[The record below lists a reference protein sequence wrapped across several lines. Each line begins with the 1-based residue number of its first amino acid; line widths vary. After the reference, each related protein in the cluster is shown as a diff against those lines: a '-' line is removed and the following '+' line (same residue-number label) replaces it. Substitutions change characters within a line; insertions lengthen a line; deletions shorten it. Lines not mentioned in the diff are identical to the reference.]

1 MTARPALDVS
11 RLPPIAVDSRGL
23 LWWGMVGLMAIEG
36 TMVALLMATYFYLR
50 LAALQWPP
58 PGASDGGLLLPT
70 LALVVLL
77 ASVVPMYLADHAVKE
92 TDRRGAVLCTTINVL
107 MAIVFL
113 GMRTMEMKR
122 LTFRWDS
129 HAYGSIYWSILGLHT
144 SHVIAS
150 TVESI
155 VLVAL
160 IARGYFHDEQRLG
173 LRTDGLY
180 WYFVVGAWIPL
191 YALLFLFPR
200 WH

>member
-1 MTARPALDVS
+1 VTRPALDVS
-11 RLPPIAVDSRGL
+11 RLPPIAVDSRGM

-36 TMVALLMATYFYLR
+36 TMVALLVATYFYLR
-50 LAALQWPP
+50 LQAVQWPP
-58 PGASDGGLLLPT
+58 PGAYDGGLLLPT
-70 LALVVLL
+70 LGLVVLL
-77 ASVVPMYLADHAVKE
+77 LSAVPMYLADHAVKE
-92 TDRRGAVLCTTINVL
+92 KDRPGVVLYTSINVI
-107 MAIVFL
+107 MALAFL
-113 GMRTMEMKR
+113 GMRAMEMHR

-129 HAYGSIYWSILGLHT
+129 HAYGSIYWSLLGLHT

-180 WYFVVGAWIPL
+180 WYFVVAAWMPL
-191 YALLFLFPR
+191 YAILFLFPR
-200 WH
+200 WQ

>member
-1 MTARPALDVS
+1 MTRPALDVS
-11 RLPPIAVDSRGL
+11 RLPPIAVDSRGT

-36 TMVALLMATYFYLR
+36 TMVALLVATYFYLR
-50 LAALQWPP
+50 LQAVQWPP
-58 PGASDGGLLLPT
+58 PGALDGGLLLPT
-70 LALVVLL
+70 LALLVLL
-77 ASVVPMYLADHAVKE
+77 VSVVPMYLADHAVKE
-92 TDRRGAVLCTTINVL
+92 RDRWGVVLYTTINVT
-107 MAIVFL
+107 MALVFM
-113 GMRTMEMKR
+113 GMRAVEMRR

-160 IARGYFHDEQRLG
+160 IARGFFHDEQRLG

-180 WYFVVGAWIPL
+180 WYFVVGAWVPL
-191 YALLFLFPR
+191 YAILFLFPR
-200 WH
+200 WQ